1 MRNWLFELRKQKN
14 MTQAEVAEQAD
25 IARTTYSM
33 IETGERNATVDNA
46 KKIASVLG
54 FNWTIF
60 FEDNCHDSRNPEKE
74 VI

>member
-1 MRNWLFELRKQKN
+1 MRDWLLGIRKQRG
-14 MTQAEVAEQAD
+14 MTQAEVAEQAN

-46 KKIASVLG
+46 KKISNVLG
-54 FNWTIF
+54 FDWTIF
-60 FEDNCHDSRNPEKE
+60 FEEHRHETCNKEKE